1 MRGRVPASV
10 CLDLVNSL
18 LLWLT
23 VNDREQAAKKFL
35 ALRGMRCGGWTGEK
49 EVWADAG
56 RPGCTF
62 CLTNSHGHGALCCRK
77 STYPLI

>member
-23 VNDREQAAKKFL
+23 VNDREQAAKKIPGATWHVL
-35 ALRGMRCGGWTGEK
+35 WLVGKK
-49 EVWADAG
+49 EVWADGPA
-56 RPGCTF
+56 RLYIL
-62 CLTNSHGHGALCCRK
+62 LTNSHGHGALCCRK